1 MINNS
6 FTFFKI
12 VLIKSSPN
20 CIRMFVRF
28 ILVIILLLTSY
39 LILANMEHGFVAVS
53 LKFFTLILI
62 LTDNPSPV
70 LCRDSLTATSLMS
83 YSTSGRRYGKL

>member
-12 VLIKSSPN
+12 IKSSPN

-53 LKFFTLILI
+53 LKFFTFLI

-70 LCRDSLTATSLMS
+70 LCRDSLTATSLMF
-83 YSTSGRRYGKL
+83 YSTSGRRNCKP